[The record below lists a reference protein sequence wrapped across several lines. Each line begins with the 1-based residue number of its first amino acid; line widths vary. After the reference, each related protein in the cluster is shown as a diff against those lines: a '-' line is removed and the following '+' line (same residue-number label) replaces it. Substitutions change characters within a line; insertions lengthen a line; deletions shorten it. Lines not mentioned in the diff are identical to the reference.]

1 MKQTRKVDLLHKER
15 GEVFQFVMV
24 LIDKEKGDENDG
36 NDHGGKIEEH
46 DCKRLEECPGPSG
59 TGINPAERQHQI
71 QDSHSIEGKINPGIV
86 AEMGHH
92 HLQDD
97 EHFHKSRKMKG
108 KDEML
113 HERPLLAQVEKLNH
127 QAQYRGHQKDKNR
140 EIGLNQAVK
149 VFGQHLICLV
159 IGDICGRIHEK
170 SH

>member
-36 NDHGGKIEEH
+36 NDHGGKIEEN
-46 DCKRLEECPGPSG
+46 DCKRLEESPGPSG
-59 TGINPAERQHQI
+59 TGINPTERQHQV
-71 QDSHSIEGKINPGIV
+71 QDRHCIEGKINPGIV

-97 EHFHKSRKMKG
+97 EHFHKSSKMKG

-113 HERPLLAQVEKLNH
+113 HERPLLAQVEQLHHK
-127 QAQYRGHQKDKNR
+127 AQHRCHKQDENR

-149 VFGQHLICLV
+149 V
-159 IGDICGRIHEK
+159 
-170 SH
+170 